1 MTAKK
6 QIFEGPEIKI
16 PALCGRFEIV
26 KIAISVFIE
35 FEKDKKGRGVEFRYP
50 VETLSNSERLYIRR
64 PGVKWN
70 FDFKVELPINCGLEE
85 GRHDQI
91 ALLLR
96 RLKEL
101 DEQKFDRLWQMI
113 TSLYNCSNNDVD
125 DMLLKNSISYE
136 GRIPA
141 TDILLKVIKWLFIME
156 DIIYWHYEGRAFLY
170 NFFSYVVNERN
181 ENRLQNTLSGIRER
195 KIKPDKVKSLL
206 KECGKEWMVP
216 KV

>member
-6 QIFEGPEIKI
+6 QVFEGPEIKI
-16 PALCGRFEIV
+16 PALSGRFKIV
-26 KIAISVFIE
+26 KIVVSVFIE

-50 VETLSNSERLYIRR
+50 VETLSNGERLYIRR

-70 FDFKVELPINCGLEE
+70 FDFKVELPRNCGLEE

-96 RLKEL
+96 KLKEL

-195 KIKPDKVKSLL
+195 KIKPEKVKSLL

>member
-1 MTAKK
+1 VNAKK

-16 PALCGRFEIV
+16 YALSWRFEIV
-26 KIAISVFIE
+26 KIVVSAFID
-35 FEKDKKGRGVEFRYP
+35 FEKDKKGRDVEFRYP
-50 VETLSNSERLYIRR
+50 VETLSNGERLYIRR

-96 RLKEL
+96 RLKEQ

-125 DMLLKNSISYE
+125 DMLLRNPISYE
-136 GRIPA
+136 GMPA

-170 NFFSYVVNERN
+170 NFFSYVVNEQN
-181 ENRLQNTLSGIRER
+181 ENRLQKTLSGIRER
-195 KIKPDKVKSLL
+195 KIKPNKIKTLL

>member
-1 MTAKK
+1 
-6 QIFEGPEIKI
+6 
-16 PALCGRFEIV
+16 
-26 KIAISVFIE
+26 
-35 FEKDKKGRGVEFRYP
+35 
-50 VETLSNSERLYIRR
+50 
-64 PGVKWN
+64 
-70 FDFKVELPINCGLEE
+70 
-85 GRHDQI
+85 
-91 ALLLR
+91 
-96 RLKEL
+96 
-101 DEQKFDRLWQMI
+101 MI